1 MLGPVLAGSGV
12 HDYHDEFTSIRRN
25 YVYDWRLRGKRVRVR
40 HGSPRSFLLFR
51 HGDFTRSIAAAILF
65 SNAVNRF
72 VSQHKKCTYRISIV
86 E

>member
-40 HGSPRSFLLFR
+40 HGSPRSFLQFR
-51 HGDFTRSIAAAILF
+51 QGDFTRSIAAAILF
-65 SNAVNRF
+65 TNAVNRF
-72 VSQHKKCTYRISIV
+72 TA
-86 E
+86 